1 MAEDNFVTW
10 VNIKISDRELLEKL
24 DAMCEADD
32 RSRSYFLRQL
42 VKQEFARRTAK
53 LAQDGRKNST
63 DGLKIV
69 QKPAKPQ
76 IGAFQKAA
84 A

>member
-1 MAEDNFVTW
+1 MDQKFVTW
-10 VNIKISDRELLEKL
+10 VNIKISDRELLEQL
-24 DAMCEADD
+24 DAMCEADE
-32 RSRSYFLRQL
+32 RSRSDFMRRL
-42 VKQEFARRTAK
+42 VKHEFARRAAN
-53 LAQDGRKNST
+53 LAQGGENST
-63 DGLKIV
+63 NGLKIA